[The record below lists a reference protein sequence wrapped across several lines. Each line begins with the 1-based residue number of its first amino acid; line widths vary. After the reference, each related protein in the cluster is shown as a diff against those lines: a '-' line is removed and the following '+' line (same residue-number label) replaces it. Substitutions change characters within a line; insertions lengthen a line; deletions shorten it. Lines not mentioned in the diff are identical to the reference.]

1 MRTRVAE
8 RQNAINNSWTKK
20 IHTHTQ
26 QWYWKEERTRKKNRN
41 EELEKNE

>member
-1 MRTRVAE
+1 MRMRVAE

-20 IHTHTQ
+20 IHTHKTVEGRAHQ
-26 QWYWKEERTRKKNRN
+26 EKNRN